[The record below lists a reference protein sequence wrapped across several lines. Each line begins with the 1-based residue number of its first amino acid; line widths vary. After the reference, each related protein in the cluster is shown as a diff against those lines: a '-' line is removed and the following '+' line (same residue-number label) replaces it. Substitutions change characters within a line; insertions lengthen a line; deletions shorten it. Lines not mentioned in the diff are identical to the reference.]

1 MKTYGFSTTTT
12 TTTKTTTPSREIDQ
26 SEAIGF
32 DFQNVPSDQ
41 GGLTDQIGSTGQ
53 DVSAVK
59 EGLTDQD
66 RLRDEL
72 GSVPTMSD
80 NLLHVS
86 VYFNTLNE
94 RKVETVEVYDVSL
107 HLQK

>member
-1 MKTYGFSTTTT
+1 MKTTT

-26 SEAIGF
+26 SEAIGS

-53 DVSAVK
+53 DVSAFK
-59 EGLTDQD
+59 EGSDQD

-80 NLLHVS
+80 NLLHLS

-94 RKVETVEVYDVSL
+94 RNVETVEVYDVSL
-107 HLQK
+107 HIQR